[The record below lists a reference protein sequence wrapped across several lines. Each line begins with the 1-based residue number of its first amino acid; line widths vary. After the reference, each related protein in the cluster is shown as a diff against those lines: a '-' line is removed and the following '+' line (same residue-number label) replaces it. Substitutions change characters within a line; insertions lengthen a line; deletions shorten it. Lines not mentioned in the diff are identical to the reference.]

1 MAKPSYDDA
10 TKAAVMAALLSGQA
24 VNAVAK
30 EYNIS
35 ASTIRNWKAAT
46 KLENAIDQEQ
56 RYEIGDL
63 LLVYLRGILNA
74 LTLQAR
80 HFGKATW
87 LNSQSADSLAVLHG
101 VAADKAIRIIEAL
114 AGSDGADPGQSD
126 NSG

>member
-1 MAKPSYDDA
+1 MPKQQYDAA

-30 EYNIS
+30 EYNIP
-35 ASTIRNWKAAT
+35 ASTISNWKAAT

-63 LLVYLRGILNA
+63 LLVYLREILNA
-74 LTLQAR
+74 LTLQAK
-80 HFGKATW
+80 HFGKAAW
-87 LNSQSADSLAVLHG
+87 LDSQSADSLAVLHG

-114 AGSDGADPGQSD
+114 AGGEDQEQP
-126 NSG
+126 